1 MSAPRVEPADS
12 LKKDETLS
20 KLLTLPKEPVSIN
33 SIIDK
38 LGQPSTKSGITSL
51 FMDLL
56 ILQRENK
63 VKMEQKIPHKNKFEA
78 EKMFRNEITV
88 QL

>member
-51 FMDLL
+51 FMDL
-56 ILQRENK
+56 
-63 VKMEQKIPHKNKFEA
+63 
-78 EKMFRNEITV
+78 
-88 QL
+88 